1 MFINMHMKEI
11 LILISLIFPTV
22 SQASDSD
29 EPDALFVPSTP
40 GVLTGAAL
48 SRLATDMVEGRD
60 LQFMRMLINSF
71 SAAGDDDMPDSEA
84 LEEARLEDF
93 RETDVCK
100 KLMSLGIP
108 EHFFEGE
115 VIQRAALRQQ
125 SHLMDCDKKDDAI
138 KTMAMGMKKGQRQHF
153 LKVFEEAR
161 FAEVQKQ
168 LVARRAQKKAEK
180 EAAEKAREEE
190 AAALAAAAPDR
201 KVAARSAAEV
211 LKVKEEITQAVRR
224 MAVLTY
230 DGEVTTGDLPL
241 SSALRAKI
249 KDIGNSRSSKHI
261 AKLKRVKDRA
271 AGASGF
277 AVRDEGVV
285 EERITESEKWAALLL
300 RVFQE
305 SGFSRTEAEEKAI
318 AYLLHQDGMG
328 PAPHLDINVYG
339 KIISHILSIKQ
350 KADAGEVAF
359 YGRHLEGV
367 TNTVDE
373 TNVQV
378 MSLEDFRHLYPGLL
392 ADGADTK

>member
-1 MFINMHMKEI
+1 MHMKEI

-29 EPDALFVPSTP
+29 DPDALFVPPTP

-108 EHFFEGE
+108 EHLFEGE
-115 VIQRAALRQQ
+115 VMQRAALRQQ
-125 SHLMDCDKKDDAI
+125 SHLMDCDEKDDAI
-138 KTMAMGMKKGQRQHF
+138 KTMAMGMKKGMRREF
-153 LKVFEEAR
+153 LETFEKIRSDE
-161 FAEVQKQ
+161 
-168 LVARRAQKKAEK
+168 VARQVAMCRAQKKAEK

-190 AAALAAAAPDR
+190 AAALAAAAPAR
-201 KVAARSAAEV
+201 KGAARSAAEV
-211 LKVKEEITQAVRR
+211 FRVSAEITEAVRR

-230 DGEVTTGDLPL
+230 GDAVTVGELPL
-241 SSALRAKI
+241 SSSLRTKI
-249 KDIGNSRSSKHI
+249 KSMGDSRVSKH
-261 AKLKRVKDRA
+261 AVRLKHAKDRA

-300 RVFQE
+300 KVFQE
-305 SGFSRTEAEEKAI
+305 SGFSRAEAEEKAI
-318 AYLLHQDGMG
+318 AYILHQKNMG
-328 PAPHLDINVYG
+328 PDPELDFDVYT
-339 KIISHILSIKQ
+339 KILSHMLSIKQ

-359 YGRHLEGV
+359 YGRHVEGV

-378 MSLEDFRHLYPGLL
+378 MSLEDFKHLYPDLL
-392 ADGADTK
+392 GDGADSKRSK